1 MAYKRKTTKTGANS
15 RRSTTYNTN
24 GPTTHSNSTSV
35 NRMTTTYTTKGAKSY
50 ITQTTRR
57 ADGYVE
63 RKRVASINSAPRKK
77 SRKSSGSGIPV
88 IDSIVVIMFVL
99 FLIGSVL
106 F

>member
-1 MAYKRKTTKTGANS
+1 MAYKRKTTKTGTNS

-24 GPTTHSNSTSV
+24 GPTTHSNSTSA

-63 RKRVASINSAPRKK
+63 RKRVASINSATRKRSGK
-77 SRKSSGSGIPV
+77 SAGTGIPALDG
-88 IDSIVVIMFVL
+88 IIIIMFLL
-99 FLIGSVL
+99 FLVASL
-106 F
+106 FV